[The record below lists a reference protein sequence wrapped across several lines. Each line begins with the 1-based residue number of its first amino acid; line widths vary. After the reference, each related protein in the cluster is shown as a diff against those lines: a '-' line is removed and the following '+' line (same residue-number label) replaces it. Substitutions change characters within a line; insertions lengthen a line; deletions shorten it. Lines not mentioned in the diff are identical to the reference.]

1 MEFSFK
7 KITEA
12 VKKKPAI
19 AFIGA
24 GVVLGLVALFVRS
37 RSGQAETVSAGSS
50 TLYDDTAAAQQ
61 SAVGAASNADLYA
74 DMYGLVAQSQDA
86 TLQRVE
92 SMMSANNQALYDAIN
107 SDIRETSATN
117 SDALANFSS
126 MFNQSL
132 IDWGAKFSQLS
143 PAAEPAF
150 QTSQTT
156 KPTTA
161 ISSPTPT
168 QTAKPTVSTST
179 ATSLLK
185 TGSTGTAVT
194 NLQKTLN
201 LYGFSAGAVDG
212 QYGPKTT
219 AAVKAFQQAAGIKV
233 DGIAG
238 PQTLS
243 ALASYKP
250 ATPYA
255 GTKY

>member
-1 MEFSFK
+1 MEFSFE

-61 SAVGAASNADLYA
+61 SAAGAASNADLYA

-132 IDWGAKFSQLS
+132 IDWGTKFSQLS

-150 QTSQTT
+150 QTSQATS
-156 KPTTA
+156 PTTA

-168 QTAKPTVSTST
+168 QAAKPTVSTST

-185 TGSTGTAVT
+185 TGSSGQSVSL
-194 NLQKTLN
+194 LQSKLN
-201 LYGFSAGAVDG
+201 SLGFSAGAVDG

-219 AAVKAFQQAAGIKV
+219 AAVKAFQQAAGIKA
-233 DGIAG
+233 DGIVG
-238 PQTLS
+238 PQTQAALS
-243 ALASYKP
+243 TYRP
-250 ATPYA
+250 TGATR
-255 GTKY
+255 